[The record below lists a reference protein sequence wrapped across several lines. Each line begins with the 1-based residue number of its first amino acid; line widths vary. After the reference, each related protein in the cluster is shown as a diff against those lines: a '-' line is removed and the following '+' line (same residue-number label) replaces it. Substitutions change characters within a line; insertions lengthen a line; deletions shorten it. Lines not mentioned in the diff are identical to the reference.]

1 MKDSLVAEKNFA
13 SCLKGKSSTQKSRR
27 EFAKLKGVQTWRD
40 LIFMLIMLVESCRI
54 TVHTNFSVCKGKQDL
69 TLI

>member
-40 LIFMLIMLVESCRI
+40 LIFMLIMLVESKKSLSIRI
-54 TVHTNFSVCKGKQDL
+54 SQYAKVSKIL
-69 TLI
+69 L